1 MTPQERNNLID
12 ECLRV
17 IRPPDENCNCGQC
30 RASRSNRE
38 AVAALKAADWDI
50 PSAANV
56 RVNPEGHGIGPL

>member
-1 MTPQERNNLID
+1 MTPQERNNLIE

-38 AVAALKAADWDI
+38 AVAALKAPDWDI
-50 PSAANV
+50 PPASVIQAKA
-56 RVNPEGHGIGPL
+56 EGGGLGLR